1 MPKDYPTR
9 YSVNYPESQETKEK
23 LTDAALLAA
32 HDSDTSILSAAIKEE
47 YKAAAERS
55 GVREKQGDFLFAVA
69 HCHAENAA
77 DEAKGEARGL
87 AKYHADERNIKAD
100 EYADAATH
108 RIEMMED
115 FLSDIAGSRQ
125 LRQEA
130 QETFQKILNGEGRID
145 PDSHSHFEV
154 HEIIQ
159 HLSGYVEQAAPHVRT
174 STEQFSIETI
184 SHAASHAMY
193 IAQEYQNL
201 GQPHE
206 RDQAVEDI
214 AVCAAIAAAAGHIAR
229 HEQAARG

>member
-9 YSVNYPESQETKEK
+9 YSVNYPESQDTKEK
-23 LTDAALLAA
+23 LNDAALLAA
-32 HDSDTSILSAAIKEE
+32 QETDTSILSAAIKEE
-47 YKAAAERS
+47 YKAATERS

-77 DEAKGEARGL
+77 DEAKGQARGL
-87 AKYHADERNIKAD
+87 ARYQTTERNIKAD

-145 PDSHSHFEV
+145 PDYHSHFEV
-154 HEIIQ
+154 RELVQ
-159 HLSGYVEQAAPHVRT
+159 HLSGYVEQSEPRVRT
-174 STEQFSIETI
+174 ATEQFSAETI
-184 SHAASHAMY
+184 GHAAGHAMY

-201 GQPHE
+201 GQPHQRE
-206 RDQAVEDI
+206 QAIEEI

-229 HEQAARG
+229 HEQAVRD